1 MLAFERVALP
11 EPDAV
16 LARACPSA
24 CERIRDEHVD
34 ELVRLGQLGRIV
46 GVDVEG
52 DVDVPV
58 PRVPEDPRHEPAPVD
73 LRPRERDRG
82 GELGQRHADVGRAR
96 ALAGRRSRRRM
107 GRGVP
112 RRPQPGARGRVT
124 LGDDVLGALLRRDRT
139 DELEIGRDRLLRT
152 VGLDEER
159 GHRRE
164 VGSFVGVDR
173 GRRPAVDQ
181 LCAGHPDAGG
191 DDRDSGARGGGDVGE
206 GDPEHDR
213 VLGDP
218 VQAQRQLGDHGER
231 ALGADE
237 EADHVVA
244 GGGLRRCAPGPD
256 HAAVGQHGLEGEH
269 VLAHLAVAH
278 RRCPGRVRRGHAA
291 ERGVGA
297 GVDGEEEA
305 VRGRGPAEGAPRHA
319 CLDGCGEILRRH
331 PDDPVHPRQVERD
344 AARHRDHVPFEA
356 RARAERRDG
365 NAVLVGEG
373 EHRGHL
379 GGALRLDD
387 DVGSVR
393 AVEGDVARVEV
404 ELGLAGRDT
413 SRVADRPGQR
423 GAQLL
428 RVHFSR
434 GCQEKRFA
442 ATR

>member
-1 MLAFERVALP
+1 M
-11 EPDAV
+11 
-16 LARACPSA
+16 
-24 CERIRDEHVD
+24 
-34 ELVRLGQLGRIV
+34 
-46 GVDVEG
+46 
-52 DVDVPV
+52 
-58 PRVPEDPRHEPAPVD
+58 
-73 LRPRERDRG
+73 
-82 GELGQRHADVGRAR
+82 
-96 ALAGRRSRRRM
+96 
-107 GRGVP
+107 P
-112 RRPQPGARGRVT
+112 RRPQPRTRGRVT
-124 LGDDVLGALLRRDRT
+124 LRDDVLGALLRRDCT
-139 DELEIGRDRLLRT
+139 DQLEIGRDRLLRP

-159 GHRRE
+159 GHGRE

-181 LCAGHPDAGG
+181 LGAGHPDAGG
-191 DDRDSGARGGGDVGE
+191 DDRDRGARARRRRRGRRSGATTACSGIPCRRSVSSVITPSVPSE
-206 GDPEHDR
+206 PTNR
-213 VLGDP
+213 P
-218 VQAQRQLGDHGER
+218 RQ
-231 ALGADE
+231 
-237 EADHVVA
+237 VVA
-244 GGGLRRCAPGPD
+244 GGGLRRRAPGPD